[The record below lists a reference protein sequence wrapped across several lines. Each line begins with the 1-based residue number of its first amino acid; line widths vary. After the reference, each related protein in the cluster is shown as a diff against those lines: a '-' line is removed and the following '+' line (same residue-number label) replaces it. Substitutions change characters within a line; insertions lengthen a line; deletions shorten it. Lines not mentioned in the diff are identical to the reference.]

1 MGNSLPLKGRPQGT
15 GQPAPEGSWT
25 PADWASARLPT
36 VPRPGPG
43 GLVDA
48 SSFLGEWPSRRLNG
62 SPAPS
67 EGALVGQRL
76 RLMDRLGIRRA
87 AVSRLESV
95 WLKDAAVGN
104 AELRAMVGSRPDR
117 FFPVYTLDPTFPSWP
132 EQLDRCVEAYGLA
145 AGTGSIR
152 LLPAYHGYGIGQMIA
167 TGSGELANFDTCL
180 DRLEGLGLPVVVTL
194 QLDDTRMQHPVMR
207 APDLAAADVV
217 AVVARRPTLRW
228 VISGALQTQMLAIS
242 RQLPP
247 TARAWFELSRVQGPI
262 DGIRMLR
269 DRVGLDRLLFGTN
282 LPLHVAES
290 PIMELADARLS
301 PDEDA
306 AIRYGN
312 ARTALGI
319 D

>member
-1 MGNSLPLKGRPQGT
+1 MT
-15 GQPAPEGSWT
+15 GQPARPAGWA
-25 PADWASARLPT
+25 PADWAAARLPV
-36 VPRPGPG
+36 VPQPGPG

-62 SPAPS
+62 SPAPAA
-67 EGALVGQRL
+67 EALVERRL
-76 RLMDRLGIRRA
+76 RLMDRLGMRQA

-95 WLKDAAVGN
+95 WLKDAGVGN
-104 AELRAMVGSRPDR
+104 AELHALVGSRPDR

-145 AGTGSIR
+145 AGRGAVR
-152 LLPAYHGYGIGQMIA
+152 LLPTYHGYGIGQTIT
-167 TGSGELANFDTCL
+167 TGSGDAAGFDL
-180 DRLEGLGLPVVVTL
+180 FLERLEGLGLPVVLTL
-194 QLDDTRMQHPVMR
+194 QLDDTRMQHPAMR
-207 APDLAAADVV
+207 VPDLAVADVV
-217 AVVARRPTLRW
+217 AAVSHRPALRW
-228 VISGALQTQMLAIS
+228 VVTGALQTQMLAIA

-247 TARAWFELSRVQGPI
+247 EARVWFELSRVQGPI
-262 DGIRMLR
+262 DGIRHLR
-269 DRVGLDRLLFGTN
+269 DQLGIDRLLFGTN

-306 AIRYGN
+306 AVRYGN
-312 ARTALGI
+312 AARALGI